1 MPFRYFYNDT
11 WTEKPPPAAEILK
24 TLAPGHPRL
33 LIDAETVDRLRRN
46 IAADANAAR
55 WYQAIQAE
63 AADILD
69 QPPSKYEIPDGR
81 RLLSVSRRVKER
93 VRTLMFV
100 DQVEGARQYVD
111 RVWAE
116 IATVVHFPD
125 WNPAHFLD
133 TAEMT
138 HAVALAYDWFFECWT
153 DEQRRAMR
161 EAIISH
167 GLEPGMKVYR
177 GKAEH
182 RWDQNHNNWNQV
194 CNGGLGMGALAI
206 ADEHPLIAA
215 EILQEALASL
225 PLAMDHYGPDGA
237 GTEGVTYWD
246 YGCRYNILFLT
257 GLQTALGTDFGLAR
271 IEGFDLSGQYQLYM
285 SGADDLS
292 FNFADCGLAHL
303 STPMHFW
310 MGRKFAM
317 PQYSWFRY
325 HALSHPDR
333 SGNVLD
339 LLWFDASGQ
348 DFDPSGL
355 PLDKHFRGADC
366 VSMRSSWS
374 DPDALV
380 VGIQAGAN
388 ENLGGHRHLDLGS
401 FILDALGER
410 WVLDVGA
417 EGETYQRHRNQRE
430 KWEFYRIRAEG
441 HNLLVINPDEGPD
454 QKLDAR
460 AKVTHFESTPA
471 RATAVVD
478 LTDAY
483 AGHVSI
489 AHRTFEMV
497 DRQYV
502 TITDVLEEGWPIVD
516 LWWFLHTRA
525 EIEIDELLTTATL
538 TQNGKKVIVKIE
550 KGPARAD
557 FEIRDAVPL
566 DSSPRP
572 EQSANDG
579 VRKLAIHLSNIT
591 QFKVTVSITPVR
603 QG

>member
-1 MPFRYFYNDT
+1 MSCRYFYNDA
-11 WTEKPPPAAEILK
+11 WTEEPPPADEILK
-24 TLAPGHPRL
+24 TLKLEHPRL
-33 LIDAETVDRLRRN
+33 MIDAETVDRVRRI
-46 IAADANAAR
+46 IAEDAHAAR
-55 WYQAIQAE
+55 WYRAIQGE
-63 AADILD
+63 AAGILD
-69 QPPSKYEIPDGR
+69 QPPCQYEIPDGR

-100 DQVEGARQYVD
+100 DRVEGSRQYAD

-116 IATVVHFPD
+116 IEAVVRFED

-138 HAVALAYDWFFECWT
+138 YAVALAYDWFFDCWT
-153 DEQRRAMR
+153 DDQRRAMR
-161 EAIISH
+161 EAILSH
-167 GLEPGMKVYR
+167 GLGPGMEVYR
-177 GKAEH
+177 GEAGH
-182 RWDQNHNNWNQV
+182 RWDQNHTNWNQV

-225 PLAMDHYGPDGA
+225 PLAMGHYAPDGA

-246 YGCRYNILFLT
+246 YGCRYNILFLAS
-257 GLQTALGTDFGLAR
+257 LETALGTDFGLTR
-271 IEGFDLSGQYQLYM
+271 IEGFDISGHYQLYM
-285 SGADDLS
+285 SGADGLS
-292 FNFADCGLAHL
+292 FNFADCGLAPL

-310 MGRKFAM
+310 MGKKFAL

-325 HALSHPDR
+325 RELSHPQR
-333 SGNVLD
+333 HGNVLD
-339 LLWFDASGQ
+339 LLWFDDSGEA
-348 DFDPSGL
+348 FDPAEL

-380 VGIQAGAN
+380 VGIQAGRN

-410 WVLDVGA
+410 WVLDVGT
-417 EGETYQRHRNQRE
+417 EGETYQRHRHQRE
-430 KWEFYRIRAEG
+430 KWEFYRVRAEG
-441 HNLLVINPDEGPD
+441 HNVLVINPDGGPD

-460 AKVTHFESTPA
+460 APIARFESTPT
-471 RATAVVD
+471 RSTAVVD
-478 LTDAY
+478 LADAC

-489 AHRTFEMV
+489 ARRTFERV
-497 DRQYV
+497 DRECV
-502 TITDVLEEGWPIVD
+502 TVTDEVEEGWPIVD

-566 DSSPRP
+566 EDSPCP

-603 QG
+603 GG